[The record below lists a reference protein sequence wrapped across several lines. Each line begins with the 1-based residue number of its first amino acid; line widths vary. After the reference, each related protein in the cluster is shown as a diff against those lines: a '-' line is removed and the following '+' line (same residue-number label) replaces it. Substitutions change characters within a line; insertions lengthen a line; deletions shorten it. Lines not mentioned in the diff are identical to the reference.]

1 MRTLN
6 QEAQQIIDRAI
17 SDRSIYDEMAR
28 KEASHWGNMLVS
40 RERSQAQE
48 QDQAAAATLRLH
60 RDQFSLPRWARA
72 NGRVFQN
79 GLSIGCGEGRAE
91 RHLLAAGICRRF
103 QCIDVAEDA
112 LAEARAKAANLPLS
126 YEAADINFTQ
136 LPEREYDLVVAQTC
150 LHHVLHLENAAEQI
164 CRTLQSGG
172 VLWLHDY
179 IGETQFQYGDTRI
192 EIANRII
199 ASLPAKYR
207 YDRLHQRQLKPVVRP
222 EPGKIASPFESIRSA
237 EIVPV
242 FTRWFDVVEKRESTS
257 LHHLV
262 VPGGTRAAY
271 AETEEGRALFELIM
285 LIDQICI
292 QQGILSPTNGQYVM
306 APKIMVDRPM

>member
-1 MRTLN
+1 MKTLSDK
-6 QEAQQIIDRAI
+6 AQQIIDRAM
-17 SDRSIYDEMAR
+17 SDRSVYEEMAR
-28 KEASHWGNMLVS
+28 KEASHWGSFLVT
-40 RERSQAQE
+40 RERSQIQE
-48 QDQAAAATLRLH
+48 KDQAAAATLRLH
-60 RDQFSLPRWARA
+60 RDELSFVQWARA
-72 NGRVFQN
+72 NRRVFQT

-91 RHLLAAGICRRF
+91 RHMLASGICRQF
-103 QCIDVAEDA
+103 HGIDVAEDA

-126 YEAADINFTQ
+126 YEVADINFTR
-136 LPEREYDLVVAQTC
+136 LPERKYDLVVAQTC

-164 CRTLQSGG
+164 CRTLQPGG

-179 IGETQFQYGDTRI
+179 IGETQFQYSDERI

-207 YDRLHQRQLKPVVRP
+207 YNHLHQRELKPVVRP

-242 FTRWFDVVEKRESTS
+242 FRRWFDVIEQRESTS

-271 AETEEGRALFELIM
+271 AEIEEGRALFDLIM

-292 QQGILSPTNGQYVM
+292 RHGILTPTNGQYIM
-306 APKIMVDRPM
+306 TPKKVVDPLA